1 MFKIEAIVVGA
12 GVIGLSIARALAA
25 RGLEVLVLESESG
38 IGQGISSRNSEV
50 IHAGL
55 YYEPGSLKARLCVE
69 GRRALYQYCGERNVP
84 HRRCGKLVVATAT
97 EEDAVLAALSQRRAK
112 AARCSIFDQGKREL
126 GSDYKVDMVAA
137 DTAWAAT
144 AADAPSLAGVRLETD
159 LAKDSRPC

>member
-25 RGLEVLVLESESG
+25 RGLEVLVLEQEPG

-84 HRRCGKLVVATAT
+84 HQRCGKLVVTTAT
-97 EEDAVLAALSQRRAK
+97 EEDAALGAIK
-112 AARCSIFDQGKREL
+112 AR
-126 GSDYKVDMVAA
+126 
-137 DTAWAAT
+137 
-144 AADAPSLAGVRLETD
+144 ADANGVEDIALIGAANWARTI
-159 LAKDSRPC
+159 KSTWWRQIPPGRPLQQTLLRSPGSGWKPT